1 MNSFLRFPV
10 YSKFK
15 SIGLMIISYNLPH
28 LHKAKVKNTGDQE
41 TQSPYVKAALI
52 STFV

>member
-15 SIGLMIISYNLPH
+15 SIGLTIIYNLPH
-28 LHKAKVKNTGDQE
+28 LHKAIVENTGDQE